1 VFQLHRNTAAPS
13 CGRDCVTCRRL
24 RAVVPVAV
32 RRWGIDALDVDA
44 LAQAAGMRASAVG
57 AHLAGDVLGLLGAA
71 YLASARALENG
82 CDAAYRAAPT
92 PREGVECSVRWL
104 LRTLADDP
112 DRGLF
117 GFVEVAEG
125 PSALVGLREQIR
137 RSSTGLWMVQHAG
150 NHPRSPLP
158 RSHFEMINNATITL
172 IADHVRQGTTD
183 RLPDHFETVMT
194 LFECGVPEPPRLA
207 LVGV

>member
-1 VFQLHRNTAAPS
+1 
-13 CGRDCVTCRRL
+13 
-24 RAVVPVAV
+24 
-32 RRWGIDALDVDA
+32 
-44 LAQAAGMRASAVG
+44 MRASAVG
-57 AHLAGDVLGLLGAA
+57 VHVAGDVLGLVGAA

-92 PREGVECSVRWL
+92 PREGVERSVRWL

-117 GFVEVAEG
+117 GFVEAVEA
-125 PSALVGLREQIR
+125 PTALVGLRQQIR
-137 RSSTGLWMVQHAG
+137 RSSVGLWMVQHAG
-150 NHPRSPLP
+150 VHPDSPLP

-183 RLPDHFETVMT
+183 RLPAQFETVMA
-194 LFECGVPEPPRLA
+194 LYECGAPEPPRLA

>member
-1 VFQLHRNTAAPS
+1 M
-13 CGRDCVTCRRL
+13 
-24 RAVVPVAV
+24 PVAV
-32 RRWGIDALDVDA
+32 RRVGVDALDVEA
-44 LAQAAGMRASAVG
+44 LAQAAGMDASAVD

-71 YLASARALENG
+71 YLASARALEAG

-92 PREGVECSVRWL
+92 PREGVERSIRWL

-117 GFVEVAEG
+117 AFVELARG
-125 PSALVGLREQIR
+125 PAALVALREQIR
-137 RSSTGLWMVQHAG
+137 RSSVGLWMVQHAG
-150 NHPRSPLP
+150 NHPASPLP

-172 IADHVRQGTTD
+172 VADHVRQGTTD
-183 RLPDHFETVMT
+183 RLPDQFATVMT

-207 LVGV
+207 VVGA